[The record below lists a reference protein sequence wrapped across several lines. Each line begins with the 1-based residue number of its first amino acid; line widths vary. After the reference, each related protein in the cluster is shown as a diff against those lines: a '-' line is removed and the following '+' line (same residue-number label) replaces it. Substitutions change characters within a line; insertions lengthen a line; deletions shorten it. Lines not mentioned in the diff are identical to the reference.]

1 MQKSNPPITHPNSG
15 SVPIFLWPP
24 RADRRRPI
32 FTGLAGE
39 FPPAQRHLIGEHD
52 LRMRLGWSK
61 PCDKAVIETA
71 FRLTKANL
79 YGSSVRKAVKGA
91 LFRGYYHWLRRFLA
105 QYDNAFLVLWAGF
118 KGRGCLWKEVAQSQ
132 GMPVLHLDWSP
143 LPDRMQLDFRG
154 LNHESS
160 LPRDIAFYYSWL
172 EGQDIEPTSWK
183 RLRTEIKP
191 RLDERRDDVKQVD
204 ATTNLA
210 AENYI
215 FCPLQTRCVFGDW
228 VTSIGPL
235 IDVLHAASRRLPEN
249 WHLRLKEHP
258 SSKVNF
264 RERIM
269 RLEDER
275 FRLDNTTD
283 TRRQVAAA
291 HAIVTLDS
299 SVGVWAFFY
308 DKPVLV
314 LARALYGFG
323 GMANKL
329 DSAKALCDALCDPH
343 ALSFDAEAR
352 NAFMS
357 FLVKENWF
365 PKFDDVIAGRYT
377 IGDVIARD
385 CRMQALR
392 EQYQRASPVIAN
404 MA

>member
-1 MQKSNPPITHPNSG
+1 MQNTHPNSG
-15 SVPIFLWPP
+15 SMPIFLWPSNTDK
-24 RADRRRPI
+24 RWPI

-39 FPPAQRHLIGEHD
+39 FPPARRHLIGERD
-52 LRMRLGWSK
+52 LRVRLGWSK

-71 FRLTKANL
+71 RRFTKTSL
-79 YGSSVRKAVKGA
+79 FGSSVRKAVQGA
-91 LFRGYYHWLRRFLA
+91 LFRGYYHWLRHYLA
-105 QYDNAFLVLWAGF
+105 QYDNAFLVLWVGF
-118 KGRGCLWKEVAQSQ
+118 RGRSCLWKWVARSQ
-132 GMPVLHLDWSP
+132 GMPVLHLEWSP
-143 LPDRMQLDFRG
+143 LSDRMQLDFRG
-154 LNHESS
+154 LNYESS
-160 LPRDIAFYYSWL
+160 LPRDIAFYRSWL
-172 EGQDIEPTSWK
+172 DGQDIELTGWK
-183 RLRTEIKP
+183 RLRAEIKS
-191 RLDERRDDVKQVD
+191 RLPKWRNDIKQVD

-210 AENYI
+210 AEHYI
-215 FCPLQTRCVFGDW
+215 FCPLQTHSVFGDW
-228 VTSIGPL
+228 VTSIDSL

-258 SSKVNF
+258 SSKVSF

-283 TRRQVAAA
+283 TRQQVAAA

-314 LARALYGFG
+314 LAQALYGFG

-329 DSAKALCDALCDPH
+329 DSAKALYDALCDPH